1 MKILV
6 TGSDGYIGCVA
17 APFLANAGHDVTGM
31 DSFLF
36 ADCSIGPEP
45 AAIPTIRADVR
56 DIDPSH
62 LRGFDAVVHLAGI
75 SNDPLGDLSPNC
87 TLGINYRAS
96 VRVAQLAKAAGVER
110 FVFASSC
117 STYGAQGDGFVD
129 ETGSFNPV
137 TPYGWSKVLA
147 EAGISAL
154 ADDNFSPVFLR
165 NATAYGMSARLRI
178 DLVVN
183 NLVGYGITRGEV
195 VLKSDGRAWRPLVH
209 IEDIARAV
217 RAVLEAPRELV
228 HDEVFNVGATD
239 ENYLVRDVA
248 SLVGDLLPGTRV
260 VFADGA
266 GADLRNYRVN
276 CDKIREV
283 LPAFQPAWTVPLGI
297 EELRDALASTGLGE
311 DELMSGRYLRIKHV
325 QEMQRAG
332 LVDSDLRWNESVLT
346 RASA

>member
-17 APFLANAGHDVTGM
+17 MPFLADAGHEVTGL
-31 DSFLF
+31 DNLLF
-36 ADCSIGPEP
+36 ADCAIGPEGP
-45 AAIPTIRADVR
+45 VFPTRRIDVR
-56 DIDPSH
+56 DVRPEDLS
-62 LRGFDAVVHLAGI
+62 GFDAVVHLAGI

-87 TLGINYRAS
+87 TLGINYRAA
-96 VRVAQLAKAAGVER
+96 VRVAQAAKAAGVER
-110 FVFASSC
+110 FVFSSSC
-117 STYGAQGDGFVD
+117 STYGAQGDGYLD
-129 ETGSFNPV
+129 EMSSFNPV

-154 ADDNFSPVFLR
+154 ADDTFSPVFLR

-183 NLVGYGITRGEV
+183 NLVGFGVTRGEV
-195 VLKSDGRAWRPLVH
+195 VLKSDGRSWRPLVH

-217 RAVLEAPRELV
+217 LAVLEAPRDVV
-228 HDEVFNVGATD
+228 HDEVFNVGSTQ
-239 ENYLVRDVA
+239 ENYLIRDVA
-248 SLVGDLLPGTRV
+248 TLVGDFLPGTKV

-266 GADLRNYRVN
+266 SADMRNYRVD
-276 CDKIREV
+276 CDKIRDV
-283 LPAFQPAWTVPLGI
+283 LPSFEPAWTVPRGI
-297 EELRDALASTGLGE
+297 EELTHALEASGMDE

-325 QEMQRAG
+325 QDMQQAG
-332 LVDSDLRWNESVLT
+332 LIDGDLRWNDAYLS